1 MSRGPH
7 GRGQGMNR
15 REFVLATGGT
25 ALAWSSIAT
34 FVHSVVAGA
43 PRPAAAVAPAPLAD
57 DWSIDDMWT
66 GYPRHAEPIG
76 YAPPSAEDDRTA
88 SAAAADLPFLA

>member
-1 MSRGPH
+1 MNRRPR

-15 REFVLATGGT
+15 REFVVATGGT
-25 ALAWSSIAT
+25 VLAWSSIAT

-43 PRPAAAVAPAPLAD
+43 PRQAAHVAQPPLD

-76 YAPPSAEDDRTA
+76 YAPPPAEHDLI
-88 SAAAADLPFLA
+88 AAAAPADVPFLA